1 MYGYHIYAHLRFI
14 CRAEGERIMDKSNI
28 AYYEDIERPIDPET
42 VADELDV
49 SLWTAFGDSIMMW
62 NDSVPISE

>member
-1 MYGYHIYAHLRFI
+1 MA
-14 CRAEGERIMDKSNI
+14 KSNI

-49 SLWTAFGDSIMMW
+49 SLWTVFGDSIMMW
-62 NDSVPISE
+62 NASVLMSE

>member
-1 MYGYHIYAHLRFI
+1 MA
-14 CRAEGERIMDKSNI
+14 KSNI

-49 SLWTAFGDSIMMW
+49 SLWTAVGDSIMMW
-62 NDSVPISE
+62 NASVLMSE

>member
-1 MYGYHIYAHLRFI
+1 
-14 CRAEGERIMDKSNI
+14 MDKSNI